1 MDSVEITLLFAGA
14 STICYGLVDAV
25 AKSRIKQE
33 SARELVLMTFAIGI
47 VLSIAGIAIAEPAVP
62 EGLFSLG
69 VLVPITFSSIIFA
82 FGCHTF
88 YGGLRTGRVSILSP
102 LSGIQGPIAA
112 MLAVLFFGESPS
124 AVLIFAVA
132 LASVGTVLSGMSRF
146 NRKELR
152 RTWHSK
158 ELWIAILSAI
168 AYGLSM
174 FIDAFNVHNIGIFW
188 ALLLTDAIALV
199 FLVVAFGY
207 RFKMPLHHAPIGG
220 TVMAVL
226 EWIGDASYNAA
237 ILVGLTSLAAPISS
251 SYPAISA
258 VIGITFLREK
268 ISKTQI
274 FGILLVLGAIILAST
289 S

>member
-1 MDSVEITLLFAGA
+1 
-14 STICYGLVDAV
+14 
-25 AKSRIKQE
+25 
-33 SARELVLMTFAIGI
+33 
-47 VLSIAGIAIAEPAVP
+47 
-62 EGLFSLG
+62 
-69 VLVPITFSSIIFA
+69 
-82 FGCHTF
+82 
-88 YGGLRTGRVSILSP
+88 
-102 LSGIQGPIAA
+102 
-112 MLAVLFFGESPS
+112 
-124 AVLIFAVA
+124 
-132 LASVGTVLSGMSRF
+132 MSRF